1 MHQIEKYME
10 KVGDSIEKTETVGT
24 IQYLN
29 TKLLIFSY
37 KGQFVLFRLIA
48 IPKFNASEA
57 LSHPNLPVLV
67 TKSL

>member
-24 IQYLN
+24 IQYLK
-29 TKLLIFSY
+29 TKPLIFSY

-48 IPKFNASEA
+48 KPKFNASEA
-57 LSHPNLPVLV
+57 LSHPNPPV
-67 TKSL
+67 SACC